1 MPKLTIF
8 EKFDILLDNVLAN
21 PLFLIL
27 LIVPVVALIIN
38 KTKFKKFA
46 VIFYIIATL
55 LIFALNYKYIFV
67 LFDNLTETI
76 VTALMFPTIGLV
88 LAVVI
93 AELVIMLMTIAKNY
107 RTPVKII
114 NSISFVF
121 IQIMFA
127 IVLKLTE
134 NSKIDLS
141 KTDSIYNSID
151 LGTVMQMMMLTFGL
165 QLVLLLVSKSID
177 KVTLSLDNTK
187 VKETH
192 ADIADTKLEL
202 ELPEV
207 TDEETLVPAIVTE
220 TEPELL
226 LEPINFEESYEN
238 IFNKKPEVNK
248 TMVLNRN
255 INTTEKP
262 YIKTMETNKEVSK
275 TLNTKKPIVRTM
287 VLNKDI
293 ITSEKPYVK
302 TMATD
307 KEISKTLT
315 TKKPYVKTM
324 ELDRNMSKN
333 ITTKDVIGKDKYDEI
348 INNYDKLV
356 ASITPAVTIAH
367 KPISKKDIANIAD
380 RVENIEETNKF
391 ISEDNK
397 KQLEEE
403 LLAYK
408 EQLIEY
414 KENQIKK
421 QNDLRKEM
429 EAYTNIFGISADD
442 FRY

>member
-27 LIVPVVALIIN
+27 LIIPIVAFIIN

-46 VIFYIIATL
+46 VLFYVIATVVV
-55 LIFALNYKYIFV
+55 FAINYKYIPV

-76 VTALMFPTIGLV
+76 ITFLMFPSIGLV
-88 LAVVI
+88 LGVVI
-93 AELVIMLMTIAKNY
+93 AEVVIMLMTIAKNY

-127 IVLKLTE
+127 VILKLTE

-141 KTDSIYNSID
+141 KTDSVYNSID

-177 KVTLSLDNTK
+177 KVTLSLDSTK
-187 VKETH
+187 EK
-192 ADIADTKLEL
+192 
-202 ELPEV
+202 PEV
-207 TDEETLVPAIVTE
+207 LISEEEVEIDIPEDIYEETLVPALVTE
-220 TEPELL
+220 KEPELL

-238 IFNKKPEVNK
+238 IFNKKPFNK

-255 INTTEKP
+255 I
-262 YIKTMETNKEVSK
+262 I
-275 TLNTKKPIVRTM
+275 
-287 VLNKDI
+287 
-293 ITSEKPYVK
+293 
-302 TMATD
+302 
-307 KEISKTLT
+307 T
-315 TKKPYVKTM
+315 TKKPFVKTM
-324 ELDRNMSKN
+324 ELNRSIITTRKPFVKTMELNRSIITTKKPFVKTMEIDKDMSKV
-333 ITTKDVIGKDKYDEI
+333 ITTKDIINKDKYDEI

-367 KPISKKDIANIAD
+367 KSISKKDIVNIAD
-380 RVENIEETNKF
+380 RVETIEESNEY
-391 ISEDNK
+391 ISEENK

-403 LLAYK
+403 LLTYK

-429 EAYTNIFGISADD
+429 EAYTNIFGISKDD

>member
-27 LIVPVVALIIN
+27 LIIPIVTFIIN

-46 VIFYIIATL
+46 VLFYVIATVVV
-55 LIFALNYKYIFV
+55 FAINYKYIPV

-76 VTALMFPTIGLV
+76 ITFLMFPSIGLV
-88 LAVVI
+88 LGVVI
-93 AELVIMLMTIAKNY
+93 AEVVIMLMTIAKNY

-127 IVLKLTE
+127 VILKLTE

-141 KTDSIYNSID
+141 KTDSVYNSID

-187 VKETH
+187 EK
-192 ADIADTKLEL
+192 
-202 ELPEV
+202 PEV
-207 TDEETLVPAIVTE
+207 LISEEEVEIDIPEDISEETLVPAIVTE
-220 TEPELL
+220 KEPELL

-238 IFNKKPEVNK
+238 IFNKKPFNK

-255 INTTEKP
+255 IITTKKP
-262 YIKTMETNKEVSK
+262 FIKTME
-275 TLNTKKPIVRTM
+275 LNRS
-287 VLNKDI
+287 I
-293 ITSEKPYVK
+293 I
-302 TMATD
+302 
-307 KEISKTLT
+307 T
-315 TKKPYVKTM
+315 TKKPFVKTM
-324 ELDRNMSKN
+324 EIDKDMSKV
-333 ITTKDVIGKDKYDEI
+333 ITTKDIINKDKYDEI

-367 KPISKKDIANIAD
+367 KSISKKDIVNIAD
-380 RVENIEETNKF
+380 RVETIEESNEY
-391 ISEDNK
+391 ISEENK

-403 LLAYK
+403 LLTYK

-429 EAYTNIFGISADD
+429 EAYTNIFGISKDD

>member
-27 LIVPVVALIIN
+27 LIIPIVAFIIN

-46 VIFYIIATL
+46 VLFYVIATVVV
-55 LIFALNYKYIFV
+55 FAINYKYIPI

-76 VTALMFPTIGLV
+76 ITFLMFPSIGLV
-88 LAVVI
+88 LGVVI
-93 AELVIMLMTIAKNY
+93 AEVVIMLMTIAKNY

-127 IVLKLTE
+127 VILKLTE

-141 KTDSIYNSID
+141 KTDSVYNSID

-187 VKETH
+187 EKPEVLISEEEVEIDILE
-192 ADIADTKLEL
+192 DIA
-202 ELPEV
+202 
-207 TDEETLVPAIVTE
+207 EETLVPAIVTE
-220 TEPELL
+220 KEPELL

-238 IFNKKPEVNK
+238 IFNKKPLFNK

-255 INTTEKP
+255 IITTKKP
-262 YIKTMETNKEVSK
+262 FIKTME
-275 TLNTKKPIVRTM
+275 LNRS
-287 VLNKDI
+287 I
-293 ITSEKPYVK
+293 ITTRKPFIK
-302 TMATD
+302 TM
-307 KEISKTLT
+307 ELNRSIIT
-315 TKKPYVKTM
+315 TKKPFVKTM
-324 ELDRNMSKN
+324 EIDKDMSKV
-333 ITTKDVIGKDKYDEI
+333 ITTKDIINKDKYDEI

-367 KPISKKDIANIAD
+367 KSISKKDIVNIAD
-380 RVENIEETNKF
+380 RVETIEESNEY
-391 ISEDNK
+391 ISEENK

-403 LLAYK
+403 LLIYK

-429 EAYTNIFGISADD
+429 EAYTNIFGISKDD

>member
-27 LIVPVVALIIN
+27 LIIPIVAFIIN

-46 VIFYIIATL
+46 VLFYVIATVVV
-55 LIFALNYKYIFV
+55 FAINYKYIPI

-76 VTALMFPTIGLV
+76 ITFLMFPSIGLV
-88 LAVVI
+88 LGVVI
-93 AELVIMLMTIAKNY
+93 AEVVIMLMTIAKNY

-127 IVLKLTE
+127 VILKLTE

-141 KTDSIYNSID
+141 KTDSVYNSID

-187 VKETH
+187 EKPEVLISEEEVEIDILE
-192 ADIADTKLEL
+192 DIA
-202 ELPEV
+202 
-207 TDEETLVPAIVTE
+207 EETLVPAIVTE
-220 TEPELL
+220 KEPELL

-238 IFNKKPEVNK
+238 IFNKKPLFNK

-255 INTTEKP
+255 IITTKKP
-262 YIKTMETNKEVSK
+262 FIKTME
-275 TLNTKKPIVRTM
+275 LNRS
-287 VLNKDI
+287 I
-293 ITSEKPYVK
+293 ITTRKPFIK
-302 TMATD
+302 TM
-307 KEISKTLT
+307 ELNRSIIT
-315 TKKPYVKTM
+315 TKKPFVKTM
-324 ELDRNMSKN
+324 EIDKDMSKV
-333 ITTKDVIGKDKYDEI
+333 ITTKDIINKDKYDEI

-367 KPISKKDIANIAD
+367 KSISKKDIVNIAD
-380 RVENIEETNKF
+380 RVETIEESNEY
-391 ISEDNK
+391 ISEENK

-403 LLAYK
+403 LLTYK

-429 EAYTNIFGISADD
+429 EAYTNIFGISKDD

>member
-1 MPKLTIF
+1 
-8 EKFDILLDNVLAN
+8 
-21 PLFLIL
+21 
-27 LIVPVVALIIN
+27 VAFIIN

-46 VIFYIIATL
+46 VLFYVIATVVV
-55 LIFALNYKYIFV
+55 FAINYKYIPI

-76 VTALMFPTIGLV
+76 ITFLMFPSIGLV
-88 LAVVI
+88 LGVVI
-93 AELVIMLMTIAKNY
+93 AEVVIMLMTIAKNY

-127 IVLKLTE
+127 VILKLTE

-141 KTDSIYNSID
+141 KTDSVYNSID

-187 VKETH
+187 EKPEVLISEEEVEIDILE
-192 ADIADTKLEL
+192 DIA
-202 ELPEV
+202 
-207 TDEETLVPAIVTE
+207 EETLVPAIVTE
-220 TEPELL
+220 KEPELL

-238 IFNKKPEVNK
+238 IFNKKPLFNK

-255 INTTEKP
+255 IITTKKP
-262 YIKTMETNKEVSK
+262 FIKTME
-275 TLNTKKPIVRTM
+275 LNRS
-287 VLNKDI
+287 I
-293 ITSEKPYVK
+293 I
-302 TMATD
+302 
-307 KEISKTLT
+307 T
-315 TKKPYVKTM
+315 TKKPFVKTM
-324 ELDRNMSKN
+324 EIDKDMSKV
-333 ITTKDVIGKDKYDEI
+333 ITTKDIINKDKYDEI

-367 KPISKKDIANIAD
+367 KSISKKDIVNIAD
-380 RVENIEETNKF
+380 RVETIEESNEY
-391 ISEDNK
+391 ISEENK

-403 LLAYK
+403 LLTYK

-429 EAYTNIFGISADD
+429 EAYTNIFGISKDD